1 MTIAEFLESL
11 TVDFTNDK
19 GELPINE
26 RLTDWNNR
34 HFLISLKK
42 EDWDYLL
49 ARNWYWTSRV
59 KRILQEQFP
68 SSLLLN
74 PYLSSEGL
82 LASYLAEFSLMSYSP
97 DKIIGITLED
107 SAVLEKLNEKKKYKD
122 IANYLQQLRIRSF
135 TNYLVNDLNI
145 TSLLVPG
152 NYLKATAHFSP
163 FLSQLLLAGW
173 ELKQPILVSGNR
185 ILSSTDKFEGKM
197 PNLLYSLIHR

>member
-1 MTIAEFLESL
+1 
-11 TVDFTNDK
+11 
-19 GELPINE
+19 
-26 RLTDWNNR
+26 
-34 HFLISLKK
+34 
-42 EDWDYLL
+42 
-49 ARNWYWTSRV
+49 
-59 KRILQEQFP
+59 
-68 SSLLLN
+68 LN
-74 PYLSSEGL
+74 PYLSSESL
-82 LASYLAEFSLMSYSP
+82 LASYLAEFSLMSYSS
-97 DKIIGITLED
+97 DKILGITLED

-145 TSLLVPG
+145 INLLVPG